1 MTAMRKLLPLLQKP
15 SHYAGIED
23 GICVKDSD
31 QVTLRIALA
40 FPDTY
45 EVGMSYLGQKIL
57 YGIVNE
63 RPHWWAERV
72 MCPELDAARLL
83 LQSNTPLATLESDT
97 PLNKLNAIC
106 FSVTHELCFTDIL
119 HMLDLA
125 QVPLRAE
132 HRGDSLREQ
141 PLIIAGGGAMLGA
154 EPLMP
159 FIDLAAL
166 GDGEE
171 LLPEILELL
180 EKCLDQNASRQDFLR
195 QAANIPGVYVPSFFG
210 HDANGK
216 IAASPTGYRPGRR
229 IVADLDTALYP
240 VRQVAPVGAVHNRL
254 SLEIA
259 RGCTRGC
266 RFCHAG
272 IVYRPARER
281 NIENLKNIL
290 DKCLAATGYE
300 EVSFLSLS
308 AGDFSGLRSLY
319 DQTYEKCARE
329 QISLALPSLRVGS
342 VEEDIL
348 AKMASLRRTGIT
360 LAPEAGS
367 QRLRDVINKGITEEQ
382 LLEHVAK
389 LYNHGWQQVKFYFMI
404 GLPTETDADLEA
416 IFELCRKTR
425 DIGGKGAKKIQITAS
440 LSTFVPKPFT
450 PFQWERQINLEE
462 TRRRIQLLRELF
474 HGQKFL
480 KLRWH
485 RPEASFLEGIMSRAD
500 RRMADVVEKAYRKG
514 AVFCSWDE
522 HFTLDPWLEALSEC
536 GINAEDCLAARDIN
550 APLPWSHL
558 ECGVSEKFLQRERNK
573 AFAAQITEDCRYGLC
588 GNCGVCDTKA
598 GPSLLPRNGNVEHK
612 CRLVFERR
620 DQSDECSTSPCQNS
634 GTELLSPFTK
644 AAQYRIWHC
653 KKDNYAFLSQLELQ
667 AILERAMRRAGIPL
681 SFSQGFHPL
690 PLMSFGRALPVGMES
705 QAEWLAVTLAKKLGF
720 EEIKTALNK
729 NLPPQL
735 GVEIV
740 EETDKKSRTEQA
752 IAESFIIGLGNGDEL
767 ALAMDRF
774 AAFQRLDTF
783 EHRRMT
789 KKGEKVQD
797 IRPMLA
803 RWRKYDDNSLVFMA
817 DWTNGYL
824 SPVSLVSAIVERDNL
839 KISKASQIF
848 AGGAEYGIKN
858 IF

>member
-1 MTAMRKLLPLLQKP
+1 MRELLPLLQKP

-23 GICVKDSD
+23 GVCVKDAAS
-31 QVTLRIALA
+31 VKLRIALA

-57 YGIVNE
+57 YGIVNA
-63 RPHWWAERV
+63 RPRWWAERV
-72 MCPELDAARLL
+72 MCPEMDAAKLL
-83 LQSNTPLATLESDT
+83 LERNAPLATLESDT
-97 PLNKLNAIC
+97 PLKNLNAIC

-132 HRGDSLREQ
+132 NRGESLKDA
-141 PLIIAGGGAMLGA
+141 PLVIAGGGAMLGA

-159 FIDLAAL
+159 FVDLAAL

-171 LLPEILELL
+171 LLPDILELL
-180 EKCLDQNASRQDFLR
+180 EKCLEQNVSRQDFLR
-195 QAANIPGVYVPSFFG
+195 QAANIPGVYAPSFFS
-210 HDANGK
+210 HDANGRIK
-216 IAASPTGYRPGRR
+216 ANNPDYRPGRR
-229 IVADLDTALYP
+229 IVADLDAAPYP
-240 VRQVAPVGAVHNRL
+240 VGQVAPVGAVHNRL

-290 DKCLAATGYE
+290 NECLSATGYE

-319 DQTYEKCARE
+319 EQTYEKCARE

-342 VEEDIL
+342 VEDGIL

-367 QRLRDVINKGITEEQ
+367 QRLRDVINKGITGEQ

-416 IFELCRKTR
+416 IFDLCRKTR

-450 PFQWERQINLEE
+450 PFQWEAQISLEE
-462 TRRRIQLLRELF
+462 TRRRIQLLRDLF
-474 HGQKFL
+474 RGQKFL

-500 RRMADVVEKAYRKG
+500 RRMAEVVEKAYRKG

-522 HFTLDPWLEALSEC
+522 HFTLAPWLEALAEC
-536 GINAEDCLAARDIN
+536 GMDAESFLAARDIN
-550 APLPWSHL
+550 EPLPWSHL
-558 ECGVSEKFLQRERNK
+558 ECGVSEKFLLRERNR
-573 AFAAQITEDCRYGLC
+573 ALMAQTTEDCRYGLC

-598 GPSLLPRNGNVEHK
+598 GPSLLPRKGNAEHK

-620 DQSDECSTSPCQNS
+620 DQSAEYPASTSPQTGGES
-634 GTELLSPFTK
+634 LSPHIK

-653 KKDNYAFLSQLELQ
+653 KKNNYAFLSQLELQ

-705 QAEWLAVTLAKKLGF
+705 HAEWLAVTLAKNLGF

-740 EETDKKSRTEQA
+740 EATDMRGRTEQA
-752 IAESFIIGLGNGDEL
+752 IAESFIIALANGDEL
-767 ALAMDRF
+767 ALARDRF
-774 AAFQRLDTF
+774 AAFQGLDTF

-803 RWRKYDDNSLVFMA
+803 SWRQYDDSSIVFMA
-817 DWTNGYL
+817 DWRRGYI
-824 SPVSLVSAIVERDNL
+824 SPAAFASAILGRENL
-839 KISKASQIF
+839 KISKAAQIF
-848 AGGAEYGIKN
+848 ADGAEYGIKN